1 MGGGNS
7 KSIKSLQSIY
17 KLAEAECEEMDQLL
31 LKNQVEATIS
41 NNNLSEADEKRKS
54 KLKKHKNRHFTNTK
68 EKRTEN
74 DSDSFNQ

>member
-31 LKNQVEATIS
+31 LKNQVEATIN
-41 NNNLSEADEKRKS
+41 NNNLSEADVKRK
-54 KLKKHKNRHFTNTK
+54 LKMLNKIIKKYRY
-68 EKRTEN
+68 
-74 DSDSFNQ
+74 